1 MSSHSYSR
9 DKLEESRRRKRAQ
22 QAAQQQRAR
31 LPSTN
36 SWLGVT
42 PSQVAK
48 PAQQTAPKT
57 TVSRPAVQSSAS
69 WKGVTP
75 SQVAKP
81 AARKTAPKAAQTT
94 AVKQLPTFSVGQSLA
109 QRTQQNIRNDN
120 TRRARAARARE
131 GQRQAAQANAAAL
144 KKDRAALAA
153 NSLKWH
159 QTSDAAERR
168 RLEAENSAIRAR
180 RGYAYDSRTGS
191 TYDGKGNELSL
202 AARQIYGGKLADRV
216 ESLRQLPAVS
226 RSKDFVRDARS
237 TASQPSILE
246 AVRGATSD
254 DPYYAIQS
262 GRKAHSII
270 NSLLN
275 RSGETWTDADTKA
288 RDEARDALQKEMQAI
303 YQQYGATY
311 QPRLSA
317 DETVKDLALRGADE
331 QTLEY
336 VRENLRLRDASDR
349 LGQGLNAVGKRLE
362 ASIPSFVDTVKQ
374 AISNQSENKE
384 NEAFTRLEE
393 QEKQLEL
400 QLQNMQSQDEN
411 GRVPAD
417 YQEVY
422 DELQRVREEKN
433 SLKVEKGVDQNLW
446 SQKVLREANEAQA
459 NAEAGLAPAPR
470 WVAEQAISLAS
481 NAPTMA
487 ASAVPVVGTALGS
500 LVMGAQAA
508 GQRAFELNEQGKSA
522 GEALGRGLVS
532 GVIEAAT
539 EKLPLEQMSEI
550 LHSGGTNAVRNI
562 LRQMGTE
569 ATEESVSYL
578 LNYVSDL
585 AASDPDAKFSLAELA
600 QSAAGGAFGGLVFG
614 TAGTVGAKLAQRNEG
629 GIYDD
634 TAYER
639 DVVRSLQDADAQLRA
654 ARSLPEGAGREA
666 AVNVAREKMSRT
678 IADFVGQQA
687 AESAERAAA
696 YDGGLSWDMSAKEN
710 KGINQTLDGRL
721 QLPGLLSDDTLVAN
735 SIRQNAGNSNT
746 SDTNTPLSEAM
757 QYGKTPKQA
766 VMEARAKAEGER
778 VREAMNRP
786 EMHEARRIAERL
798 GAKFEV
804 ADLGTAGGKYENGT
818 ITINPH
824 TENPVRQVLVHE
836 LTHHL
841 ENSGAYNDLQ
851 AAALRAFSEKQG
863 VSADVLRQNITK
875 LYAERGVT
883 LDQDGANRELTAAY
897 CENRLFKD
905 ENSIQ
910 RLAQT
915 DVSLFQRIRQ
925 WLSDLVIR
933 LRGTEEQ
940 KRVLEVQRLYEKAAR
955 NVGAVQDRGAQYTF
969 GREYN
974 NETLAKAVQMEQE
987 GADKDTIWNTLGVIR
1002 DTKGNWINEIDDSQM
1017 NYDEFGLHQLRKNA
1031 DFRRLEEL
1039 QNKANATAENFGYSP
1054 EEYAEWETLTD
1065 KYGDA
1070 VWDDKY
1076 MLRDYLKHDELFK
1089 RYPSLRIASL
1099 VFEPMRAGERGY
1111 YNRSDNSIH
1120 VNELLKSEPES
1131 TLLHEI
1137 QHFVQGRDN
1146 RPGGANPEYWRLMT
1160 ENADEWI
1167 DRNLL
1172 LSRKQ
1177 KIIERMNTIEQQV
1190 GYSDFYDSLLD
1201 REEAGEL
1208 TSEQVDALDRE
1219 FVARYP
1225 ELEALRNE
1233 LYNDV
1238 YMKLKELGKGKR
1250 DPGELYRNT
1259 AGEIEAR
1266 ETASRRN
1273 MTAEERRQ
1281 KTPDLGWDRAVFA
1294 EDAGTTAEIKYPV
1307 YTPEAIHEN
1316 QRKLRDMQ
1324 PVTKLTGNEFAK
1336 GDTDLMTQVLN
1347 YFDSLGNSVYSEQ
1360 FGDVALTK
1368 SSWRSERRHGM
1379 TALKANTFAA
1389 VPDVIR
1395 NGVVIDYMQKH
1406 DGAVDR
1412 IVAAAPIQIGT
1423 DADYY
1428 VGVMLQR
1435 DQQSQRLY
1443 LHDVVALKNQGQKNK
1458 TQTWHQNPDV
1468 SRSSSNLDISSILR
1482 NALDGNT
1489 SVQNTFGFT
1498 PEQIAKGTVPLSE
1511 AMQYGKTPEQAMRE
1525 AKEKRV
1531 QADAGTAA
1539 GYAPVSDE
1547 MRRAGGKAKRTAADY
1562 LDMLDAVARRNA
1574 KSEQANRE
1582 TYRELRSAWDEVRP
1596 LDRKIE
1602 SVRRQAQMSD
1612 NDMRLLQ
1619 AASASGHS
1627 EILADC
1633 ENQPAALHLYELEK
1647 QRRETLAPVREYNSH
1662 VRLEREMQAAEWAE
1676 TIASYASDKAR
1687 GLYYLTETPERNIYD
1702 IFGKQHRAEA
1712 DEFIREYLKPVHE
1725 SVAESTRLQN
1735 RLRERISGL
1744 NLNRHE
1750 SAIVQMLGE
1759 GEKAAA
1765 LQYAEEHGI
1774 RLDGETEARLNNAA
1788 NVFREIYDELFDMIN
1803 DAEVRNGLE
1812 PTQKRG
1818 NYFPHF
1824 TEKAPDTLLARA
1836 MWRIGMKLTGRD
1848 TLTTD
1853 LAGLTEKFRPGHQWE
1868 RHLQHREGK
1877 NTVYDAVTG
1886 FDQYVSE
1893 ISDYIMLTD
1902 QIQKLRALED
1912 SVRYRLS
1919 DEGTQR
1925 KIDEIKSDF
1934 MKDPLKRRQEIEAVY
1949 DDGGDRTA
1957 FQRAI
1962 DPLLR
1967 QKEAGMRNFVTELRR
1982 YTDSLCGKKHRGD
1995 RGIED
2000 IVGRDVYEISK
2011 NVESRVAANMIA
2023 LNPGSWLTNFIPLTQ
2038 AAGEIDTKSLLQG
2051 MAETVRAA
2059 FSDDGFVNTSTFLTS
2074 RYGSDSISKTALRR
2088 VSDLAGA
2095 PMECID
2101 HFTAE
2106 SIVRARVAQNIGR
2119 HMALDEAFAEADS
2132 FASSLMA
2139 DRSKGATP
2147 GAFEMKNP
2155 LVKVFTMYQ
2164 LETNNQLRYFFKDL
2178 PRHMEGKS
2186 RAAAIASTGLAL
2198 TKAFTL
2204 AFFYNRIYHE
2214 LTGRDSAL
2222 DPIGLIVEAFGLGD
2236 DDDEKKKSGVDTAF
2250 TLGKGIAEQ
2259 LPFVG
2264 GLIGGG
2270 RVPISAAFP
2279 DFGKVYD
2286 EYRQG
2291 YDPKRIAFTAA
2302 KEAAKPAAYLLLPFG
2317 GGALK
2322 RTIEGAATV
2331 DAGGSYGVNKNGEK
2345 ILRFPVYG
2353 QTPRDWAQAMLFG
2366 KSSLKTA
2373 QDWAENGYDT
2383 LNAKETKAFD
2393 TLRERMSW
2401 HRDENGNAVD
2411 NSEAVF
2417 AAIKAMRAISD
2428 ETDDQDIAAGK
2439 IREMLFNDSALSTG
2453 QKNFLDREL
2462 VHGGESGVYTSR
2474 DAFDISQTVR
2484 EGRQLDAAEAV
2495 KHGITVSQFATWDN
2509 RLKTALDD
2517 NLVDAADYE
2526 EGGDNTLYAKNAV
2539 LSSILSDY
2547 MNNPGFT
2554 DAEKQAF
2561 ADYVII
2567 SAMSKTERVTW
2578 NEEVKGKVNASDYVK
2593 FKGDLAAFKKEFK
2606 GTGVDT
2612 TASVQAILD
2621 SYTNL
2626 SDEQKSVLMHVY
2638 SDSAIN
2644 DPFHVSSYEQALA
2657 NNDYYKSLDESEKK
2671 KLRANCNE
2679 YEQAINDNKE
2689 LKGWKAKAYMAKEAG
2704 IEPGTYALFQTALSL
2719 INADGGTPANDEIT
2733 QAVKLVSGISDS
2745 QRAYLWQAAYGKD
2758 TTKNNPWGGA
2768 KVTKYQKRENEAVN
2782 PVEGGTLSSGFG
2794 WRQSFQTSGGQSS
2807 SNHKAID
2814 IAAPAGTAVKAAMSG
2829 KVIAVTPGYN
2839 GGYGNTVEID
2849 HGNGII
2855 TKYHHMQ
2862 DGSISGMSVGQ
2873 EVKAGQQIGKVGS
2886 TGKSTGPHLDF
2897 QVQKDGNFVDPRN
2910 YIPGYGEGTS
2920 ATISAAQAAAA
2931 AAKESRKSSG
2941 GSKGSS
2947 SGGSSGLR
2955 KPSALKGL
2963 PVFR

>member
-1 MSSHSYSR
+1 MSHSYSR

-22 QAAQQQRAR
+22 QAAQQQRVN
-31 LPSTN
+31 LPSAK

-57 TVSRPAVQSSAS
+57 TVSRPAVQSSAG

-81 AARKTAPKAAQTT
+81 AARQTAPKAAQTA

-109 QRTQQNIRNDN
+109 QRTQQNIKNDN

-159 QTSDAAERR
+159 QTSDAAVRQ

-180 RGYAYDSRTGS
+180 RGYAYDTHTGS
-191 TYDGKGNELSL
+191 TFDSKGNELTL
-202 AARQIYGGKLADRV
+202 AARQIYGGRAETAKQFRDVA
-216 ESLRQLPAVS
+216 QT
-226 RSKDFVRDARS
+226 KDFVRDTSR
-237 TASQPSILE
+237 TAAQPSILDV
-246 AVRGATSD
+246 ARGVTAD
-254 DPYYAIQS
+254 NPYYAIES

-349 LGQGLNAVGKRLE
+349 LGQGLTAVGKRLE

-411 GRVPAD
+411 GKVPAD
-417 YQEVY
+417 YQQVY
-422 DELQRVREEKN
+422 DQLQRVREEKN

-487 ASAVPVVGTALGS
+487 ASAVPVVGPALGS

-522 GEALGRGLVS
+522 GEALGRGTVS
-532 GVIEAAT
+532 GIIEAAT
-539 EKLPLEQMSEI
+539 EKLPLERMAEI
-550 LHSGGTNAVRNI
+550 LHSGGANAVKNI

-569 ATEESVSYL
+569 ATEEGASYF

-585 AASDPDAKFSLAELA
+585 AAADPDAKFSLAELA

-614 TAGTVGAKLAQRNEG
+614 AAGAVGAKLANNDTSQSSY
-629 GIYDD
+629 YDSSSYD
-634 TAYER
+634 TAFADSMR
-639 DVVRSLQDADAQLRA
+639 RHDAELRA
-654 ARSLPEGAGREA
+654 AQSLPDGPIKEQAVQTARNKMAQTLENYASGR
-666 AVNVAREKMSRT
+666 
-678 IADFVGQQA
+678 IAQQA
-687 AESAERAAA
+687 ETAAQNGAFDQMQTVPPVQRTAE
-696 YDGGLSWDMSAKEN
+696 
-710 KGINQTLDGRL
+710 QTAVQSPAVQESVPVQEL
-721 QLPGLLSDDTLVAN
+721 
-735 SIRQNAGNSNT
+735 
-746 SDTNTPLSEAM
+746 M
-757 QYGKTPKQA
+757 QYGKTPEQA
-766 VMEARAKAEGER
+766 MREAKAKAEGER

-786 EMHEARRIAERL
+786 EMHEARMIAERL

-818 ITINPH
+818 ITINPY
-824 TENPVRQVLVHE
+824 TNNPVRQVLVHE

-851 AAALRAFSEKQG
+851 AAALRAFSEEQG

-883 LDQDGANRELTAAY
+883 LDQDGANRELTAAF
-897 CENRLFKD
+897 CEDRLFKD

-969 GREYN
+969 GREYD

-1017 NYDEFGLHQLRKNA
+1017 NYDEFGLHQLRKDP

-1039 QNKANATAENFGYSP
+1039 EDKANANAENFGFSP
-1054 EEYAEWETLTD
+1054 EEYAEWEKLTD

-1250 DPGELYRNT
+1250 DPNELYRNT

-1347 YFDSLGNSVYSEQ
+1347 YFDSLGNSVHSER

-1389 VPDVIR
+1389 VPKVIR

-1489 SVQNTFGFT
+1489 SAQNTFGFT
-1498 PEQIAKGTVPLSE
+1498 PEQIAKGAVPLSE

-1562 LDMLDAVARRNA
+1562 LDLMDAVARRNA

-1602 SVRRQAQMSD
+1602 SVRLRAQLSD

-1647 QRRETLAPVREYNSH
+1647 QRRETLAPVREYNSR

-1702 IFGKQHRAEA
+1702 IFGREHRAEA

-1725 SVAESTRLQN
+1725 DIAESTRLQN

-1774 RLDGETEARLNNAA
+1774 RLDGETEARLNHAV
-1788 NVFREIYDELFDMIN
+1788 NVFRETYDELFDMIN
-1803 DAEVRNGLE
+1803 EAEVRNGLE

-1824 TEKAPDTLLARA
+1824 TEKAPDTLLSRA

-1848 TLTTD
+1848 TITTD

-1886 FDQYVSE
+1886 FDQYISE

-1912 SVRYRLS
+1912 SVRYTLS

-2222 DPIGLIVEAFGLGD
+2222 DPIGLIAEAFGLGD

-2322 RTIEGAATV
+2322 KAIEGAATV

-2345 ILRFPVYG
+2345 ILQFPVYG

-2383 LNAKETKAFD
+2383 LNADETKAFD
-2393 TLRERMSW
+2393 TLRERMNW
-2401 HRDENGNAVD
+2401 HRDENGNVVD

-2428 ETDDQDIAAGK
+2428 ETDDRDIAAGK
-2439 IREMLFNDSALSTG
+2439 IREMLFNDSALSAG

-2462 VHGGESGVYTSR
+2462 VSGGESGVYTSR

-2644 DPFHVSSYEQALA
+2644 DPFHVSSYEQTLA

-2679 YEQAINDNKE
+2679 YEQAINENKE

-2745 QRAYLWQAAYGKD
+2745 QRAYLWQAAYGKE

-2768 KVTKYQKRENEAVN
+2768 KVTKYQKSENEAVN
-2782 PVEGGTLSSGFG
+2782 PVEGGTISSGFG

-2807 SNHKAID
+2807 NNHKAID

-2829 KVIAVTPGYN
+2829 KITLVYKGDY

-2862 DGSISGMSVGQ
+2862 DGSLEGLSVGQ

-2886 TGKSTGPHLDF
+2886 TGKSSGPHLDF

-2941 GSKGSS
+2941 GSKGRS

-2955 KPSALKGL
+2955 KPSAPKGL
-2963 PVFR
+2963 SVFR

>member
-1 MSSHSYSR
+1 MSHSYSR

-22 QAAQQQRAR
+22 QAAQQQRVN
-31 LPSTN
+31 LPSAK

-48 PAQQTAPKT
+48 PAQQTTPKT
-57 TVSRPAVQSSAS
+57 TVSRPAVQSSAG

-81 AARKTAPKAAQTT
+81 AARQTAPKAAQTA

-159 QTSDAAERR
+159 QTSDAAVRQ

-180 RGYAYDSRTGS
+180 RGYAYDTHTGS
-191 TYDGKGNELSL
+191 TYDDKGNELTL
-202 AARQIYGGKLADRV
+202 AARQIYGGRAETAKQFRDVA
-216 ESLRQLPAVS
+216 QT
-226 RSKDFVRDARS
+226 KDFVRDTSR
-237 TASQPSILE
+237 TAAQPSILDV
-246 AVRGATSD
+246 ARGVTAD
-254 DPYYAIQS
+254 NPYYAIKS
-262 GRKAHSII
+262 GQKAHSII

-349 LGQGLNAVGKRLE
+349 LGQGLTAVGKRLE

-422 DELQRVREEKN
+422 DQLQRVREEKN
-433 SLKVEKGVDQNLW
+433 SLKVTKGVDQNLW

-487 ASAVPVVGTALGS
+487 ASAVPVVGPALGS

-522 GEALGRGLVS
+522 GEALGRGTVS
-532 GVIEAAT
+532 GIIEAAT
-539 EKLPLEQMSEI
+539 EKLPLERMAEI
-550 LHSGGTNAVRNI
+550 LHSGGTNAVKNI

-569 ATEESVSYL
+569 ATEEGASYF

-585 AASDPDAKFSLAELA
+585 AAADPDAKFSLAELA

-654 ARSLPEGAGREA
+654 ARSLPEGPIKEQAVQTARNKMAQTLENYASGR
-666 AVNVAREKMSRT
+666 
-678 IADFVGQQA
+678 IAQQA
-687 AESAERAAA
+687 ETAAQNGAFDQMQTVPPVQRTAE
-696 YDGGLSWDMSAKEN
+696 
-710 KGINQTLDGRL
+710 QTAVQSPAVQESVPVQEL
-721 QLPGLLSDDTLVAN
+721 
-735 SIRQNAGNSNT
+735 
-746 SDTNTPLSEAM
+746 M
-757 QYGKTPKQA
+757 QYGKTPEQA

-786 EMHEARRIAERL
+786 EMHEARMIAERL

-841 ENSGAYNDLQ
+841 ENSGAYADLQ
-851 AAALRAFSEKQG
+851 AAALRAFSEEQG

-955 NVGAVQDRGAQYTF
+955 TVGAVQDRGAQYTF
-969 GREYN
+969 GREYD
-974 NETLAKAVQMEQE
+974 NETLAKAVQMERE

-1002 DTKGNWINEIDDSQM
+1002 DTKGNWVNEIDDSQM
-1017 NYDEFGLHQLRKNA
+1017 NYDEFGLHQLRKDA

-1039 QNKANATAENFGYSP
+1039 EDKANATAENFGYSP
-1054 EEYAEWETLTD
+1054 EEYAEWEKLTD
-1065 KYGDA
+1065 KYDDA

-1089 RYPSLRIASL
+1089 RYPSLRLASL

-1146 RPGGANPEYWRLMT
+1146 RPGGANPEYWRLMN
-1160 ENADEWI
+1160 ESSDEWI

-1172 LSRKQ
+1172 LSRKE

-1250 DPGELYRNT
+1250 DPNELYRNT

-1443 LHDVVALKNQGQKNK
+1443 LHDVVALKKQGQKNK
-1458 TQTWHQNPDV
+1458 TQTWHQNTDV

-1489 SVQNTFGFT
+1489 SLQNTFGFT

-1525 AKEKRV
+1525 AKEKRA

-1562 LDMLDAVARRNA
+1562 LDLMDAVARRNA

-1602 SVRRQAQMSD
+1602 SVRRQAQLSD

-1647 QRRETLAPVREYNSH
+1647 QRRETLAPVREYNSR

-1774 RLDGETEARLNNAA
+1774 RLDGETEARLNHAA
-1788 NVFREIYDELFDMIN
+1788 NVFRETYDELFDMIN

-1886 FDQYVSE
+1886 FDQYISE

-1912 SVRYRLS
+1912 SVRYTLS

-2011 NVESRVAANMIA
+2011 NVEGRVAANMIA

-2222 DPIGLIVEAFGLGD
+2222 DPIGLIAEAFGLGD

-2279 DFGKVYD
+2279 DFGKVAD
-2286 EYRQG
+2286 EITQG

-2345 ILRFPVYG
+2345 ILQFPVYG
-2353 QTPRDWAQAMLFG
+2353 QTPRDWAQAVLFG

-2439 IREMLFNDSALSTG
+2439 IREMLFNDSALSAG

-2462 VHGGESGVYTSR
+2462 VDGGQSGFYTSET
-2474 DAFDISQTVR
+2474 AFKVSQMVR
-2484 EGRQLDAAEAV
+2484 ESRQSDAIEAA
-2495 KHGITVSQFATWDN
+2495 KHGISVELFAEWDEILQQAN
-2509 RLKTALDD
+2509 SD
-2517 NLVDAADYE
+2517 NLVDAADYT
-2526 EGGDNTLYAKNAV
+2526 EGGDNKLYATNTLLAN
-2539 LSSILSDY
+2539 ILNEYAS
-2547 MNNPGFT
+2547 NP
-2554 DAEKQAF
+2554 DVSEPEVNAF
-2561 ADYVII
+2561 ADYFIV
-2567 SAMSKTERVTW
+2567 SAMSKADREKW
-2578 NEEVKGKVNASDYVK
+2578 NDSVKGVVNASDYVK
-2593 FKGDLAAFKKEFK
+2593 FKGDLAEYQKEFK
-2606 GTGVDT
+2606 GTGADN
-2612 TASVQAILD
+2612 ASNIASILD

-2626 SDEQKSVLMHVY
+2626 SDEQKGVLMSTYTDSNKSNPFTV
-2638 SDSAIN
+2638 SDMEKRLKDNAFYKDLN
-2644 DPFHVSSYEQALA
+2644 D
-2657 NNDYYKSLDESEKK
+2657 DGRTT
-2671 KLRANCNE
+2671 LREYCNE
-2679 YEQAINDNKE
+2679 YTQAIADGKN
-2689 LKGWKAKAYMAKEAG
+2689 LTGWKAKAYMANEAG
-2704 IEPGTYALFQTALSL
+2704 IKPEIYALFQVALK
-2719 INADGGTPANDEIT
+2719 ANDYDENGSYKSAEIEA
-2733 QAVKLVSGISDS
+2733 AVKCIPGLTDK
-2745 QRAYLWQAAYGKD
+2745 QRGYLWQAAKGGK
-2758 TTKNNPWGGA
+2758 TSKNNPWGA
-2768 KVTKYQKRENEAVN
+2768 TDVSKYSSSKSDAVN
-2782 PVEGGTLSSGFG
+2782 PVEGGTISSGFG
-2794 WRQSFQTSGGQSS
+2794 SRSSFATSNGKSS
-2807 SNHKAID
+2807 STNHKAID

-2829 KVIAVTPGYN
+2829 KITLVYKGDY

-2855 TKYHHMQ
+2855 TKYHHML
-2862 DGSISGMSVGQ
+2862 DGSLEGLSVGQ

-2886 TGKSTGPHLDF
+2886 TGNSTGPHLDF
-2897 QVQKDGNFVDPRN
+2897 QVQKDGDFVDPRN
-2910 YIPGYGEGTS
+2910 YIPGYGAGSNLVYSGSASAGTIAS
-2920 ATISAAQAAAA
+2920 GKSAASSS
-2931 AAKESRKSSG
+2931 KKSSG
-2941 GSKGSS
+2941 SRK

>member
-1 MSSHSYSR
+1 MSHSYSR

-22 QAAQQQRAR
+22 QAAQQQRVN
-31 LPSTN
+31 LPSAK

-48 PAQQTAPKT
+48 PAQQTTPKT
-57 TVSRPAVQSSAS
+57 TVSRPAVQSSAG

-81 AARKTAPKAAQTT
+81 AARQTAPKAAQTA

-131 GQRQAAQANAAAL
+131 GQRQAAQANATAL

-159 QTSDAAERR
+159 QTSDAAVRQ

-191 TYDGKGNELSL
+191 TYDSKGNELSL
-202 AARQIYGGKLADRV
+202 AARQIYGGRAETAKQFRDVA
-216 ESLRQLPAVS
+216 QT
-226 RSKDFVRDARS
+226 KDFVRDTSR
-237 TASQPSILE
+237 TASQPSILDV
-246 AVRGATSD
+246 ARGVTAD
-254 DPYYAIQS
+254 NPHYAIKS
-262 GRKAHSII
+262 GQKAHSII
-270 NSLLN
+270 ANLLN
-275 RSGETWTDADTKA
+275 RSDETWSDVDTKA

-349 LGQGLNAVGKRLE
+349 LGQGLTAVGKRLE

-374 AISNQSENKE
+374 AISNQSKNKE

-422 DELQRVREEKN
+422 DQLQRVREEKN

-487 ASAVPVVGTALGS
+487 ASAVPVVGPALGS

-522 GEALGRGLVS
+522 GEALGRGTVS
-532 GVIEAAT
+532 GIIEAAT
-539 EKLPLEQMSEI
+539 EKLPLERMAEI
-550 LHSGGTNAVRNI
+550 LHSGGANAVKNI

-569 ATEESVSYL
+569 ATEEGVSYF

-585 AASDPDAKFSLAELA
+585 AAADPDAKFSLAELA

-614 TAGTVGAKLAQRNEG
+614 AAGTVGAKLAQRNEG

-634 TAYER
+634 TTYER

-654 ARSLPEGAGREA
+654 ARSLPEGAGRDA
-666 AVNVAREKMSRT
+666 AVNAAREKMSQT
-678 IADFVGQQA
+678 IADFMGQQA
-687 AESAERAAA
+687 AESAERSAA

-735 SIRQNAGNSNT
+735 SIRRNAGNSNT

-757 QYGKTPKQA
+757 QYGKTPEQA
-766 VMEARAKAEGER
+766 MMEAKAKAEGER

-818 ITINPH
+818 ITINPY

-841 ENSGAYNDLQ
+841 ENSGAYADLQ
-851 AAALRAFSEKQG
+851 AAALRAFSEEQG

-955 NVGAVQDRGAQYTF
+955 NLGKVQDRGAQYTF
-969 GREYN
+969 GREYD
-974 NETLAKAVQMEQE
+974 NETLAKAVQMERE

-1002 DTKGNWINEIDDSQM
+1002 DTKGNWINEIDDSRM

-1039 QNKANATAENFGYSP
+1039 QDKANATAENFGYSP
-1054 EEYAEWETLTD
+1054 EEYAEWEALTD
-1065 KYGDA
+1065 KYDDA

-1146 RPGGANPEYWRLMT
+1146 RPGGATPEYWRLMN
-1160 ENADEWI
+1160 ESSDEWI

-1172 LSRKQ
+1172 QSRKQ

-1190 GYSDFYDSLLD
+1190 GYSDFYDSLLE
-1201 REEAGEL
+1201 REEKGEL
-1208 TSEQVDALDRE
+1208 TSEQVDELDRE
-1219 FVARYP
+1219 FIAKYP

-1233 LYNDV
+1233 LYNDI

-1443 LHDVVALKNQGQKNK
+1443 LHDVVALKKQGQKNK
-1458 TQTWHQNPDV
+1458 TQTWHQNSDV

-1511 AMQYGKTPEQAMRE
+1511 AMQYGKTPEQAMME
-1525 AKEKRV
+1525 AKAKRG

-1562 LDMLDAVARRNA
+1562 LDLMDAVARRNA
-1574 KSEQANRE
+1574 KIEQANRE

-1602 SVRRQAQMSD
+1602 SVRRQAQLSD

-1647 QRRETLAPVREYNSH
+1647 QRRETLAPVREYNSR

-1774 RLDGETEARLNNAA
+1774 RLDGETEARLNHAA
-1788 NVFREIYDELFDMIN
+1788 NVFRETYDELFDMIN

-1912 SVRYRLS
+1912 SVRYTLS

-1934 MKDPLKRRQEIEAVY
+1934 MKDPLKRRQEIEAAY

-2011 NVESRVAANMIA
+2011 NVEGRVAANMIA

-2074 RYGSDSISKTALRR
+2074 RYGSDSISKTALRQ

-2178 PRHMEGKS
+2178 PRHMEGKG

-2222 DPIGLIVEAFGLGD
+2222 DPIGLIAEAFGLGD

-2279 DFGKVYD
+2279 DFGKVAD
-2286 EYRQG
+2286 EITQG
-2291 YDPKRIAFTAA
+2291 FDPKRIAFTAA

-2331 DAGGSYGVNKNGEK
+2331 NAGGSYGVNKNGEK
-2345 ILRFPVYG
+2345 ILQFPVYG

-2383 LNAKETKAFD
+2383 LNADETKAFD

-2428 ETDDQDIAAGK
+2428 ETDDRDIAAGK
-2439 IREMLFNDSALSTG
+2439 IREMLFNDSALSAG

-2462 VHGGESGVYTSR
+2462 VDGGESGVYTSR

-2526 EGGDNTLYAKNAV
+2526 EGGDNKLYAKNAV

-2554 DAEKQAF
+2554 DAQKQAF

-2644 DPFHVSSYEQALA
+2644 DQFHVSSYEQALA

-2782 PVEGGTLSSGFG
+2782 PVEDGTLSSGFG

-2941 GSKGSS
+2941 GSKGKS

-2955 KPSALKGL
+2955 KPSAPKGL

>member
-22 QAAQQQRAR
+22 QAAQQQRAS

-36 SWLGVT
+36 SWRGVT

-57 TVSRPAVQSSAS
+57 TAPQ
-69 WKGVTP
+69 
-75 SQVAKP
+75 QN
-81 AARKTAPKAAQTT
+81 KTAPKTQTPHQNIQSAIRSGVSYRGITPAQVTRNVSQPVVSLPVIHAAQER
-94 AVKQLPTFSVGQSLA
+94 A
-109 QRTQQNIRNDN
+109 QQVAQNDN

-131 GQRQAAQANAAAL
+131 GQRQTAQANAAAL

-159 QTSDAAERR
+159 QTSDAAERQ

-180 RGYAYDSRTGS
+180 RGYAYDSHTGS
-191 TYDGKGNELSL
+191 TFDKSGNELTL
-202 AARQIYGGKLADRV
+202 AARQIYGGRAETAKQFHDVAKT
-216 ESLRQLPAVS
+216 
-226 RSKDFVRDARS
+226 KDFVRDTSR

-246 AVRGATSD
+246 AVRGATAD
-254 DPYYAIQS
+254 DPYYAIRS
-262 GRKAHSII
+262 GQKAHSII
-270 NSLLN
+270 ANLLN

-303 YQQYGATY
+303 YQQYGAAY

-331 QTLEY
+331 QTLAY

-349 LGQGLNAVGKRLE
+349 LGQGLTAVGKRLE

-417 YQEVY
+417 YQQVY
-422 DELQRVREEKN
+422 DQLQRVREEKN
-433 SLKVEKGVDQNLW
+433 SLKIEKGVDPNLW
-446 SQKVLREANEAQA
+446 SQQVLREANEAQA

-470 WVAEQAISLAS
+470 WVTEQAISLAS

-487 ASAVPVVGTALGS
+487 ASAVPVVGPALGS

-522 GEALGRGLVS
+522 GEALGRGAVS
-532 GVIEAAT
+532 GIIEAAT
-539 EKLPLEQMSEI
+539 EKLPLERMAEI
-550 LHSGGTNAVRNI
+550 LHSGGTNAVKNI

-569 ATEESVSYL
+569 ATEEGISYF

-585 AASDPDAKFSLAELA
+585 AAADPDAKFSLAELA

-614 TAGTVGAKLAQRNEG
+614 AAGTVGAKLAQRNEG
-629 GIYDD
+629 GVYDD
-634 TAYER
+634 SAYER

-666 AVNVAREKMSRT
+666 AVSAAREKMSQT
-678 IADFVGQQA
+678 IADFVRQQTAETAERSAAYDADPNGRMSLAQRAQA
-687 AESAERAAA
+687 AEWE
-696 YDGGLSWDMSAKEN
+696 
-710 KGINQTLDGRL
+710 QQHT
-721 QLPGLLSDDTLVAN
+721 T
-735 SIRQNAGNSNT
+735 SI
-746 SDTNTPLSEAM
+746 DTNPATHTPEQAM
-757 QYGKTPKQA
+757 
-766 VMEARAKAEGER
+766 MEAKAKAEGER
-778 VREAMNRP
+778 VRQAMNRP
-786 EMHEARRIAERL
+786 EMREARTIAERL

-804 ADLGTAGGKYENGT
+804 ADLGAAGGRYENGT
-818 ITINPH
+818 ITINPYAD
-824 TENPVRQVLVHE
+824 NPVRQVLVHE

-841 ENSGAYNDLQ
+841 ENSGVYNDLQ
-851 AAALRAFSEKQG
+851 EAALRAFSEEQG
-863 VSADVLRQNITK
+863 VSADVLRQNITR
-875 LYAERGVT
+875 LYAQKGVT
-883 LDQDGANRELTAAY
+883 LDLDGANRELTAAF
-897 CENRLFKD
+897 CENRLFRD
-905 ENSIQ
+905 EGSIQ

-915 DVSLFQRIRQ
+915 DLNLFQRIRQ
-925 WLSDLVIR
+925 WISDMVIR
-933 LRGTEEQ
+933 LRGTAEQ
-940 KRVLEVQRLYEKAAR
+940 KRILEVQRLYEKAAR
-955 NVGAVQDRGAQYTF
+955 SVGAVQERGAQYTF
-969 GREYN
+969 GREYDN
-974 NETLAKAVQMEQE
+974 KTLAKAVQMERE

-1002 DTKGNWINEIDDSQM
+1002 DTKGNWVNEIDDSRM
-1017 NYDEFGLHQLRKNA
+1017 SYDEFGLHQLRKDA

-1039 QNKANATAENFGYSP
+1039 EDKANATAENFGFSP
-1054 EEYAEWETLTD
+1054 EEYAEWEKLTD

-1076 MLRDYLKHDELFK
+1076 LLRDYLKHDELFK

-1099 VFEPMRAGERGY
+1099 VFEPMKAGARGY
-1111 YNRSDNSIH
+1111 YDRSDNSIH
-1120 VNELLKSEPES
+1120 LNEILKSAPES

-1146 RPGGANPEYWRLMT
+1146 RPGGATPEYWRLMN
-1160 ENADEWI
+1160 ESADEWL

-1172 LSRKQ
+1172 LSRKE

-1266 ETASRRN
+1266 ESASRRN

-1294 EDAGTTAEIKYPV
+1294 KDAGTTAEIKYPV

-1336 GDTDLMTQVLN
+1336 SDTDLMTQVLN

-1525 AKEKRV
+1525 AKEKRA
-1531 QADAGTAA
+1531 QADAGAAA

-1547 MRRAGGKAKRTAADY
+1547 MRRAGGRAKRTAADY
-1562 LDMLDAVARRNA
+1562 LDMLDAKARRNA
-1574 KSEQANRE
+1574 ESEQANRE

-1602 SVRRQAQMSD
+1602 SVRRQAQLSD
-1612 NDMRLLQ
+1612 NDKRLLQ

-1647 QRRETLAPVREYNSH
+1647 QRRELLAPVREYNGR

-1712 DEFIREYLKPVHE
+1712 DEFIREYLGPVHE
-1725 SVAESTRLQN
+1725 GVAESTRLQN

-1744 NLNRHE
+1744 KLDRHE

-1774 RLDGETEARLNNAA
+1774 RLDGETEARLNHAA
-1788 NVFREIYDELFDMIN
+1788 NVFRETYDELFDMIN
-1803 DAEVRNGLE
+1803 EAEVRNGLE

-1818 NYFPHF
+1818 SYFPHF

-1848 TLTTD
+1848 TLPTD
-1853 LAGLTEKFRPGHQWE
+1853 LAGQTEKFRPGHQWE

-1877 NTVYDAVTG
+1877 NTVYDAVKG

-1912 SVRYRLS
+1912 SVRYTLS

-1949 DDGGDRTA
+1949 DDGRDRTA

-2132 FASSLMA
+2132 FAASLMA

-2186 RAAAIASTGLAL
+2186 RAAAVASTGLAL

-2204 AFFYNRIYHE
+2204 AFFYNKIYHE

-2222 DPIGLIVEAFGLGD
+2222 DPIGLIAEAFGLGD

-2279 DFGKVYD
+2279 NPGKVAD
-2286 EYRQG
+2286 EITQG

-2322 RTIEGAATV
+2322 KAIEGAATV

-2345 ILRFPVYG
+2345 ILQFPVYG

-2366 KSSLKTA
+2366 KSSLGTA

-2383 LNAKETKAFD
+2383 LNADETKAFD
-2393 TLRERMSW
+2393 TLRERMNW
-2401 HRDENGNAVD
+2401 HRDENGNVVD

-2428 ETDDQDIAAGK
+2428 ETDDRDIAAGK
-2439 IREMLFNDSALSTG
+2439 IREMLFNDSALSAG
-2453 QKNFLDREL
+2453 QKDFLDREL
-2462 VHGGESGVYTSR
+2462 VNGGESGVYTSR

-2495 KHGITVSQFATWDN
+2495 KHGITPEMFADWDN
-2509 RLKTALDD
+2509 VLQDALGDD
-2517 NLVDAADYE
+2517 NLSSAADYI
-2526 EGGDNTLYAKNAV
+2526 EGGDNKLYAKNTV
-2539 LSSILSDY
+2539 LANVLDE
-2547 MNNPGFT
+2547 FVKQT
-2554 DAEKQAF
+2554 DATEAEKQAF
-2561 ADYVII
+2561 ADYVLI
-2567 SAMSKTERVTW
+2567 SAMSEGDREKW
-2578 NEEVKGKVNASDYVK
+2578 NDSVKGVVNASDYVK
-2593 FKGDLAAFKKEFK
+2593 FKGDLAEYQKEFK
-2606 GTGVDT
+2606 GTGADN
-2612 TASVQAILD
+2612 ASNIASILD

-2626 SDEQKSVLMHVY
+2626 SDEQKGVLMSTYTDSNKSNPFTV
-2638 SDSAIN
+2638 SDM
-2644 DPFHVSSYEQALA
+2644 
-2657 NNDYYKSLDESEKK
+2657 EKK
-2671 KLRANCNE
+2671 LKDNAFYKDLNVDGRTTLREYCNE
-2679 YEQAINDNKE
+2679 YTQAIADGKD
-2689 LKGWKAKAYMAKEAG
+2689 LTGWKAKAYMANEAG
-2704 IEPGTYALFQTALSL
+2704 IKPEIYALFQVALK
-2719 INADGGTPANDEIT
+2719 ANDYDGNGSYKSAEIEA
-2733 QAVKLVSGISDS
+2733 AVKCIPGLTDK
-2745 QRAYLWQAAYGKD
+2745 QRGYLWQAAKGGK
-2758 TTKNNPWGGA
+2758 TSKNNPWGA
-2768 KVTKYQKRENEAVN
+2768 TDVSKYSSSKSGAVN
-2782 PVEGGTLSSGFG
+2782 PVEGGTISSGFG
-2794 WRQSFQTSGGQSS
+2794 SRSSFVTSNGKSSS

-2814 IAAPAGTAVKAAMSG
+2814 IAAPAGTAVKAAMGG
-2829 KVIAVTPGYN
+2829 KITLVYKGDY

-2862 DGSISGMSVGQ
+2862 DGSLEGLSVGQ
-2873 EVKAGQQIGKVGS
+2873 EVKTGQQIGKVGS
-2886 TGKSTGPHLDF
+2886 TGNSTGPHLDF

-2910 YIPGYGEGTS
+2910 YIPGYGAGSDLVYSGSASAGTIAS
-2920 ATISAAQAAAA
+2920 GKSSTSSS
-2931 AAKESRKSSG
+2931 KTSSGSRK
-2941 GSKGSS
+2941 

-2955 KPSALKGL
+2955 KPSAPKGL

>member
-22 QAAQQQRAR
+22 QAAQQQRVN
-31 LPSTN
+31 LPSAK

-57 TVSRPAVQSSAS
+57 TVSRPAVQSSAG

-81 AARKTAPKAAQTT
+81 AARQTAPKAAQTA

-120 TRRARAARARE
+120 PRRARAARARE

-159 QTSDAAERR
+159 QTSDAAVRH

-191 TYDGKGNELSL
+191 TFDSKGNELTL
-202 AARQIYGGKLADRV
+202 AARQIYGGRAETAKQFRDVA
-216 ESLRQLPAVS
+216 QT
-226 RSKDFVRDARS
+226 KDFVRDTSR
-237 TASQPSILE
+237 TAAQPSILDV
-246 AVRGATSD
+246 AHGVTAD
-254 DPYYAIQS
+254 NPHYAIES
-262 GRKAHSII
+262 GQKAHSII
-270 NSLLN
+270 ASLLN

-349 LGQGLNAVGKRLE
+349 LGQGLTAVGKRLE

-400 QLQNMQSQDEN
+400 QLQNMQSQDEY

-417 YQEVY
+417 YQQVY

-433 SLKVEKGVDQNLW
+433 SLKVTKGVDQNLW

-487 ASAVPVVGTALGS
+487 ASAVPVVGPALGS

-522 GEALGRGLVS
+522 GEALGRGTVS
-532 GVIEAAT
+532 GIIEAAT
-539 EKLPLEQMSEI
+539 EKLPLERMAEI
-550 LHSGGTNAVRNI
+550 LHSGGANAVKNI

-569 ATEESVSYL
+569 ATEEGASYF

-585 AASDPDAKFSLAELA
+585 AAADPDAKFSLAELA

-666 AVNVAREKMSRT
+666 AVSAAREKMSQT
-678 IADFVGQQA
+678 IADYTTRYLAAHEEMNARDGLFGNPDGTANGFAGKKIPTYDELIEKPDVRVVDIRETPAGSYREQRRNFMNSEEAQQLYRQPVTNYDTGEMVFVTPKTLEHSFSNGGQLQISA
-687 AESAERAAA
+687 AKQIQQIIAHSVLTSAEPITHGDSNATGIYTLFGAVQTENGIQPVKLKVKEYQINGQSIPQNIAEYFRQYGVPEQYASA
-696 YDGGLSWDMSAKEN
+696 YDNKVLSLESIEKEDVSSSAATMPFGVNDPSTSSYITVADLMGLVNGDARRYLPNEKGETMSFKTGTRE
-710 KGINQTLDGRL
+710 GYPSDTVSPDG
-721 QLPGLLSDDTLVAN
+721 SDIPSVDN
-735 SIRQNAGNSNT
+735 SMRRNVGNSNT
-746 SDTNTPLSEAM
+746 S
-757 QYGKTPKQA
+757 
-766 VMEARAKAEGER
+766 
-778 VREAMNRP
+778 
-786 EMHEARRIAERL
+786 
-798 GAKFEV
+798 
-804 ADLGTAGGKYENGT
+804 
-818 ITINPH
+818 
-824 TENPVRQVLVHE
+824 
-836 LTHHL
+836 
-841 ENSGAYNDLQ
+841 
-851 AAALRAFSEKQG
+851 AA
-863 VSADVLRQNITK
+863 NI
-875 LYAERGVT
+875 
-883 LDQDGANRELTAAY
+883 
-897 CENRLFKD
+897 
-905 ENSIQ
+905 
-910 RLAQT
+910 
-915 DVSLFQRIRQ
+915 
-925 WLSDLVIR
+925 
-933 LRGTEEQ
+933 
-940 KRVLEVQRLYEKAAR
+940 
-955 NVGAVQDRGAQYTF
+955 
-969 GREYN
+969 
-974 NETLAKAVQMEQE
+974 
-987 GADKDTIWNTLGVIR
+987 
-1002 DTKGNWINEIDDSQM
+1002 
-1017 NYDEFGLHQLRKNA
+1017 
-1031 DFRRLEEL
+1031 
-1039 QNKANATAENFGYSP
+1039 
-1054 EEYAEWETLTD
+1054 
-1065 KYGDA
+1065 
-1070 VWDDKY
+1070 
-1076 MLRDYLKHDELFK
+1076 
-1089 RYPSLRIASL
+1089 
-1099 VFEPMRAGERGY
+1099 
-1111 YNRSDNSIH
+1111 
-1120 VNELLKSEPES
+1120 
-1131 TLLHEI
+1131 
-1137 QHFVQGRDN
+1137 
-1146 RPGGANPEYWRLMT
+1146 
-1160 ENADEWI
+1160 
-1167 DRNLL
+1167 
-1172 LSRKQ
+1172 
-1177 KIIERMNTIEQQV
+1177 
-1190 GYSDFYDSLLD
+1190 
-1201 REEAGEL
+1201 
-1208 TSEQVDALDRE
+1208 
-1219 FVARYP
+1219 
-1225 ELEALRNE
+1225 
-1233 LYNDV
+1233 
-1238 YMKLKELGKGKR
+1238 
-1250 DPGELYRNT
+1250 
-1259 AGEIEAR
+1259 
-1266 ETASRRN
+1266 
-1273 MTAEERRQ
+1273 
-1281 KTPDLGWDRAVFA
+1281 
-1294 EDAGTTAEIKYPV
+1294 
-1307 YTPEAIHEN
+1307 
-1316 QRKLRDMQ
+1316 
-1324 PVTKLTGNEFAK
+1324 
-1336 GDTDLMTQVLN
+1336 
-1347 YFDSLGNSVYSEQ
+1347 
-1360 FGDVALTK
+1360 
-1368 SSWRSERRHGM
+1368 
-1379 TALKANTFAA
+1379 
-1389 VPDVIR
+1389 
-1395 NGVVIDYMQKH
+1395 
-1406 DGAVDR
+1406 
-1412 IVAAAPIQIGT
+1412 
-1423 DADYY
+1423 
-1428 VGVMLQR
+1428 
-1435 DQQSQRLY
+1435 
-1443 LHDVVALKNQGQKNK
+1443 
-1458 TQTWHQNPDV
+1458 
-1468 SRSSSNLDISSILR
+1468 
-1482 NALDGNT
+1482 
-1489 SVQNTFGFT
+1489 
-1498 PEQIAKGTVPLSE
+1498 PLSE

-1525 AKEKRV
+1525 AKEKRA

-1562 LDMLDAVARRNA
+1562 LDLMDAVARRNA

-1602 SVRRQAQMSD
+1602 SVRRQAQLSD

-1647 QRRETLAPVREYNSH
+1647 QRRETLAPVREYNSR

-1774 RLDGETEARLNNAA
+1774 RLDGETEARLNHAA
-1788 NVFREIYDELFDMIN
+1788 NVFRETYDELFDMIN

-1912 SVRYRLS
+1912 SVRYTLS

-2011 NVESRVAANMIA
+2011 NVEGRVAANMIA

-2119 HMALDEAFAEADS
+2119 HMALDEAFEEADS

-2147 GAFEMKNP
+2147 GVFEMKNP

-2186 RAAAIASTGLAL
+2186 KAAAIASTGLAL

-2279 DFGKVYD
+2279 DFGKVAD
-2286 EYRQG
+2286 EITQG

-2331 DAGGSYGVNKNGEK
+2331 GAGGSYGVNKNGEK
-2345 ILRFPVYG
+2345 ILQFPVYG

-2401 HRDENGNAVD
+2401 NKDENGNTID

-2439 IREMLFNDSALSTG
+2439 IREMLFNDSALSAG

-2462 VHGGESGVYTSR
+2462 VSGGESGVYTSR

-2679 YEQAINDNKE
+2679 YEQAINENKE

-2745 QRAYLWQAAYGKD
+2745 QRAYLWQAAYGKE

-2768 KVTKYQKRENEAVN
+2768 KVTKYQKSENEAVN

-2814 IAAPAGTAVKAAMSG
+2814 IAAPAGTAVKAAMGG
-2829 KVIAVTPGYN
+2829 KITLVYKGDY

-2862 DGSISGMSVGQ
+2862 DGSLEGLSVGQ

-2886 TGKSTGPHLDF
+2886 TGKSSGPHLDF

-2941 GSKGSS
+2941 GSKGSG

-2955 KPSALKGL
+2955 KPSAPKGL